1 MSNRPDGS
9 LWWEGTLPTRGRTP
23 GKTPYTVLVF
33 HSRSF
38 PLRLKTASKV
48 VPWVTEVHANVVSRD
63 AHSPLVNA
71 ILTEEECDGGLG

>member
-9 LWWEGTLPTRGRTP
+9 LWREGTLPTRGRTP

-48 VPWVTEVHANVVSRD
+48 VLEVTDVHTNVVSRD
-63 AHSPLVNA
+63 APFAS
-71 ILTEEECDGGLG
+71 C